1 MENSRMQSILSDISE
16 SLDQNELDAIVA
28 DLVGNEETAR
38 YAVMEE
44 VMEACEAKSG
54 SFEEK
59 PAEVAL
65 AAVAAEVSIESVL
78 AEIAALKRQLAA
90 AAPKVDKVVKYKLL
104 KDDVKWSTT
113 PQVHA
118 TMRILRSIVDV
129 GGEFIEADAI
139 AAMEA
144 NVALLSNTRQG
155 GRKIW
160 DYYKSRTIGL
170 QAHGNIVRVL

>member
-1 MENSRMQSILSDISE
+1 MENGRLRSILSDINE

-28 DLVGNEETAR
+28 DLVDDEETAK
-38 YAVMEE
+38 YAMMEE
-44 VMEACEAKSG
+44 VMEACEAKSR

-59 PAEVAL
+59 PAEVAP
-65 AAVAAEVSIESVL
+65 AAAEMSVESVL
-78 AEIAALKRQLAA
+78 AEIVELKRQLAERQ
-90 AAPKVDKVVKYKLL
+90 PKPKKVVKYKLL

-118 TMRILRSIVDV
+118 TMRVLKSFVKV
-129 GGEFIEADAI
+129 GEEFDEADAV
-139 AAMEA
+139 AAMVA
-144 NVALLSNTRQG
+144 NEALLSDTVQG
-155 GRKIW
+155 GKKIW